1 MLSGY
6 EEYLG
11 SRPELARKDSQT
23 YSVDQHQFS
32 IYFYHHAH
40 THGSHKLQCRHIR
53 SLLLDVRR
61 VMSWFRSAVTSRTS
75 EARQGWSGI
84 CGVSFPLARRVI
96 QVLSLVACP
105 ATSLCADQ
113 RRDVRV
119 SFARSRDILSSE
131 YDNTAVDRHILL
143 HIPPRCRP
151 RRLHRRWNTWRAC
164 LLLRIRGYMSSPR
177 LCWRCTAACC
187 RILVSAYNAAM

>member
-6 EEYLG
+6 EKYLG

-23 YSVDQHQFS
+23 YSANQDRFS

-96 QVLSLVACP
+96 QVLSLVACLQLHFAQTKG
-105 ATSLCADQ
+105 ATYAS
-113 RRDVRV
+113 
-119 SFARSRDILSSE
+119 
-131 YDNTAVDRHILL
+131 
-143 HIPPRCRP
+143 
-151 RRLHRRWNTWRAC
+151 
-164 LLLRIRGYMSSPR
+164 LLLDLAIFSPPNMIIRR
-177 LCWRCTAACC
+177 
-187 RILVSAYNAAM
+187 